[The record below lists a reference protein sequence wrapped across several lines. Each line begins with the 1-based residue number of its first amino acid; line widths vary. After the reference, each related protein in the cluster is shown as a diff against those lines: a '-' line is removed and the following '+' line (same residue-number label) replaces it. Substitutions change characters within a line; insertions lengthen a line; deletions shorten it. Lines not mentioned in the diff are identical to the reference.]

1 MQLNINI
8 NYLANL
14 RNSIGGGEPDLLKF
28 ARYCEH
34 SGADGIVMHISDG
47 DSGIS
52 TYDVKNIRQHL
63 RTRFILK
70 MAMTEKNKQLA
81 LDCKPDIVCIVP
93 ESSEP
98 SPSYG
103 VNVLKK
109 QSEIN
114 DYMIELMYEGILAS
128 VFIEPEFDQINSA
141 YKAGMHYVEI
151 NTRKF
156 VEAFRFGDF
165 EKEFT
170 AIKESSILANTL
182 GLKVSLCKGID
193 YQNVSKLTE
202 IHGVSDMTIGHSI
215 TAKAIYNGLD
225 SSIKEMKEMINEK

>member
-1 MQLNINI
+1 MLLNINI

-14 RNSIGGGEPDLLKF
+14 RNSIGGGEPDILKF

-47 DSGIS
+47 NSGIS
-52 TYDVKNIRQHL
+52 NYDVKNIRKHL
-63 RTRFILK
+63 KTRFILK
-70 MAMTEKNKQLA
+70 MPMTENAKQLA

-93 ESSEP
+93 ETSEQ
-98 SPSYG
+98 SPSNG
-103 VNVLKK
+103 FNILKN
-109 QSEIN
+109 QLEVS
-114 DYMIELMYEGILAS
+114 DYITELMYNGSLAS
-128 VFIEPEFDQINSA
+128 VFIEPDFDQVNSA

-156 VEAFRFGDF
+156 VEAFNFGDF

-170 AIKESSILANTL
+170 EIKESSILANTL

-202 IHGVSDMTIGHSI
+202 IHGVSEMTIGHSI

-225 SSIKEMKEMINEK
+225 NSIKEMKELINEK